1 MRAVLPRTPEED
13 ARRRQVKSDLKTRH
27 GGRILA
33 DALAAQ
39 GVKLAFGVPGESY
52 LAVLDGLHDLR
63 DQLKFV
69 VCRQEGGASYMAEAY
84 GKLTGE
90 PGVLFVTRGPGATNG
105 AIGVHTGFQDSTPM
119 VVFIGQVPNEFA
131 EREAFQEIDYRRMY
145 GQMAKWVGQ
154 IDRVER
160 IPEYV
165 SRAFHTAVA
174 GRPGP
179 VVLALP
185 EDTLFTE
192 AAVADVAKH
201 HVVRPSPASGEMGEL
216 KHLLEKARR
225 PFVLLGGGGWS
236 RDACV
241 RLQLWIER
249 NGLAVGTSF
258 RCQDLFD
265 NRSAHYAGDV
275 GIGINPKLAQ
285 RIKNADVVL
294 VIGARLGEMTTG
306 AYTLLEAPVPKQT
319 LIHVHA
325 GAEELGRV
333 YRPTLAIN
341 SGMAHFVDALEKLSF
356 DRAEWRADTETL
368 RQSYFEWT
376 KPQAMPGE
384 LHYGEV
390 IRWLSDRLPENTMI
404 AGGAGNFA
412 GWLHRHFRY
421 KGFRT
426 QLGSTNGSMGYGFPA
441 ALAAKLATPQRPVLA
456 VCGDG
461 DFLMTGQE
469 LATAVQYSAP
479 FVALIVNNGLYGT
492 IRMHQEREYPGRV
505 YGTELRNPDFAA
517 YARAFGAHG
526 ETVART
532 ADFAP
537 AFERA
542 WNAGQP
548 ALIELQIDS
557 EAITPATTLSAIRE
571 RSLKSKR

>member
-1 MRAVLPRTPEED
+1 M
-13 ARRRQVKSDLKTRH
+13 KSDLKTRH
-27 GGRILA
+27 GGKILA

-39 GVKLAFGVPGESY
+39 GVKMAFGVPGESY
-52 LAVLDGLHDLR
+52 LPVLDGLHDLQER
-63 DQLKFV
+63 LRFI

-105 AIGVHTGFQDSTPM
+105 AVGAHTGFQDSTPM

-131 EREAFQEIDYRRMY
+131 EREAFQVIDYRRMY
-145 GQMAKWVGQ
+145 GQMAKWFAQ

-165 SRAFHTAVA
+165 SRAFHTAMA

-185 EDTLFTE
+185 EDTLFAE
-192 AAVADVAKH
+192 AAVADAPKYH
-201 HVVRPSPASGEMGEL
+201 KVRPSPSSSEIKEL
-216 KHLLEKARR
+216 QQLLEKAKT
-225 PFVLLGGGGWS
+225 PFVLVGGGGWD
-236 RDACV
+236 RQATD
-241 RLQLWIER
+241 
-249 NGLAVGTSF
+249 GLKRWVETEGLGVGTSF

-265 NRSAHYAGDV
+265 NRSPSYIGDV

-285 RIKNADVVL
+285 RVKEADVLL
-294 VIGARLGEMTTG
+294 VIGARLGEMTTS
-306 AYTLLEAPVPKQT
+306 AYTLLDAPLPRQT
-319 LIHVHA
+319 LVHVHA

-341 SGMAHFVDALEKLSF
+341 SGMVQFINALQNLSF
-356 DRAEWRADTETL
+356 KTPAWKARTAEARKEFL
-368 RQSYFEWT
+368 EWT
-376 KPQAMPGE
+376 EPRAMPGNVQ
-384 LHYGEV
+384 YGEV
-390 IRWLSDRLPENTMI
+390 IRWLSERLPEDAII

-426 QLGSTNGSMGYGFPA
+426 QLGSTNGSMGYGYPA
-441 ALAAKLATPQRPVLA
+441 AVAAKLAQPSRMVFAL
-456 VCGDG
+456 CGDG
-461 DFLMTGQE
+461 DYLLTGQE
-469 LATAVQYSAP
+469 IATAAQYGAS
-479 FVALIVNNGLYGT
+479 FVALVVNNGLYGT

-517 YARAFGAHG
+517 YARAFGGHG
-526 ETVART
+526 ETVERT

-537 AFERA
+537 AYERA
-542 WNAGQP
+542 AASGKP
-548 ALIELQIDS
+548 AIIELKIDPD
-557 EAITPATTLSAIRE
+557 ALTPATPLSAIRE
-571 RSLKSKR
+571 KRRKAQSG

>member
-1 MRAVLPRTPEED
+1 MKP
-13 ARRRQVKSDLKTRH
+13 DLKTRH
-27 GGRILA
+27 GGKILA

-52 LAVLDGLHDLR
+52 LPVLDGLHDLQDR
-63 DQLKFV
+63 LRFV
-69 VCRQEGGASYMAEAY
+69 ICRQEGGASYMAEAY

-105 AIGVHTGFQDSTPM
+105 AIGVHTGLQDSTPM
-119 VVFIGQVPNEFA
+119 VIFIGQVPNEFS

-145 GQMAKWVGQ
+145 GPMTKWVGQ

-165 SRAFHTAVA
+165 SHAFHTAVA

-185 EDTLFTE
+185 EDTLFAQ
-192 AAVADVAKH
+192 AAVADAPKH
-201 HVVRPSPASGEMGEL
+201 HTVRPAPSNSEIQEL
-216 KHLLEKARR
+216 KNLLEKAKI

-241 RLQLWIER
+241 RLQKWIEA
-249 NGLAVGTSF
+249 NGLPVGTSF

-265 NRSAHYAGDV
+265 NRSPNYAGDV

-285 RIKNADVVL
+285 RVKEADVLL
-294 VIGARLGEMTTG
+294 VIGARLGEMTTSG
-306 AYTLLEAPVPKQT
+306 YTLVEAPVPQQT
-319 LIHVHA
+319 LVHVHA

-333 YRPTLAIN
+333 YRPALAIN
-341 SGMAHFVDALEKLSF
+341 SGMAQFVAALEVISF
-356 DRAEWRADTETL
+356 KNSSWKESTEAARKEFL
-368 RQSYFEWT
+368 EWT
-376 KPQAMPGE
+376 EPRPMPGE
-384 LHYGEV
+384 VQYGEV
-390 IRWLSDRLPENTMI
+390 IRWLSDRLPEDAI
-404 AGGAGNFA
+404 IVGGAGNFA

-426 QLGSTNGSMGYGFPA
+426 QLGSTNGSMGYGYPA
-441 ALAAKLATPQRPVLA
+441 AVAAKLAEPQRTVFAL
-456 VCGDG
+456 CGDG

-469 LATAVQYSAP
+469 IATAVQYGAN
-479 FVALIVNNGLYGT
+479 FVAVVVNNGLYGT

-517 YARAFGAHG
+517 YARAFGGHG
-526 ETVART
+526 ETVERT
-532 ADFAP
+532 ADFAA

-542 WNAGQP
+542 VASNKP
-548 ALIELQIDS
+548 ALIEVKIDPD
-557 EAITPATTLSAIRE
+557 AITPATTLSAIRE
-571 RSLKSKR
+571 KALKLSSR

>member
-1 MRAVLPRTPEED
+1 
-13 ARRRQVKSDLKTRH
+13 
-27 GGRILA
+27 
-33 DALAAQ
+33 
-39 GVKLAFGVPGESY
+39 VKLAFGVPGESY
-52 LAVLDGLHDLR
+52 LPVLDGLHDLQDR
-63 DQLKFV
+63 LRFV
-69 VCRQEGGASYMAEAY
+69 ICRQEGGASYMAEAY

-105 AIGVHTGFQDSTPM
+105 AIGVHTGLQDSTPM

-165 SRAFHTAVA
+165 SHAFHTAVA

-185 EDTLFTE
+185 EDTLFAQ
-192 AAVADVAKH
+192 AAVADALKH
-201 HVVRPSPASGEMGEL
+201 HTVRPAPSNSEIQEL
-216 KHLLEKARR
+216 KNLLEKAKT

-241 RLQLWIER
+241 RLQKWIEA
-249 NGLAVGTSF
+249 NGLPVGTSF
-258 RCQDLFD
+258 RGQDLFD
-265 NRSAHYAGDV
+265 NRSPNYAGDV

-285 RIKNADVVL
+285 RVKEADVLL
-294 VIGARLGEMTTG
+294 VIGARLGEMTTS
-306 AYTLLEAPVPKQT
+306 AYTLVDVPVPQQT
-319 LIHVHA
+319 LVHVHA

-333 YRPTLAIN
+333 YRPALAIN
-341 SGMAHFVDALEKLSF
+341 SGMAQFVASLEGLSF
-356 DRAEWRADTETL
+356 RNPSWKERTAAARKEFL
-368 RQSYFEWT
+368 EWT
-376 KPQAMPGE
+376 EPRPMPGE
-384 LHYGEV
+384 MQYGEV
-390 IRWLSDRLPENTMI
+390 IRWLSERLPEDAII

-426 QLGSTNGSMGYGFPA
+426 QLGSTNGSMGYGYPA
-441 ALAAKLATPQRPVLA
+441 AVAAKLAQPQRTVFAL
-456 VCGDG
+456 CGDG

-469 LATAVQYSAP
+469 IATAVQYGAN
-479 FVALIVNNGLYGT
+479 FVAVVVNNGLYGT

-517 YARAFGAHG
+517 YARAFGGHG
-526 ETVART
+526 ETVERT
-532 ADFAP
+532 ADFAA

-542 WNAGQP
+542 VASNKP
-548 ALIELQIDS
+548 ALIEVKIDPD
-557 EAITPATTLSAIRE
+557 AITPATTLSAIRE
-571 RSLKSKR
+571 KSLKSKQ

>member
-1 MRAVLPRTPEED
+1 MKT
-13 ARRRQVKSDLKTRH
+13 DLKTRH
-27 GGRILA
+27 GGKILA

-52 LAVLDGLHDLR
+52 LPVLDGLYDLR
-63 DQLKFV
+63 DRVRFI

-90 PGVLFVTRGPGATNG
+90 PGVLFVTRGPGASNG

-145 GQMAKWVGQ
+145 GQMAKWVAQ

-185 EDTLFTE
+185 EDTLYAE
-192 AAVADVAKH
+192 AAVADVPKH
-201 HVVRPSPASGEMGEL
+201 HAVRPAPAPSSMKEL
-216 KHLLEKARR
+216 QELLDKAQT
-225 PFVLLGGGGWS
+225 PFVLIGGGGWD
-236 RDACV
+236 RQTCE
-241 RLQLWIER
+241 RLQRWIEA
-249 NGLAVGTSF
+249 NGLPVGTSF

-265 NRSAHYAGDV
+265 NRSPSYAGDV
-275 GIGINPKLAQ
+275 GIGINPQLAQ
-285 RIKNADVVL
+285 RIKDADVLL
-294 VIGARLGEMTTG
+294 VIGARIGEMTSG
-306 AYTLLEAPVPKQT
+306 GYTLVDSPQPKQA

-325 GAEELGRV
+325 GADELGRV
-333 YRPTLAIN
+333 YRPAVAIN
-341 SGMAHFVDALEKLSF
+341 SGMAQFVEALEKLSF
-356 DRAEWRADTETL
+356 DKPAWRAESVTL
-368 RQSYFEWT
+368 HENYLAWS
-376 KPQAMPGE
+376 KPRPIPGD
-384 LHYGEV
+384 LQYGE
-390 IRWLSDRLPENTMI
+390 IIAWLAQRLPEQTI
-404 AGGAGNFA
+404 VAGGAGNFA

-441 ALAAKLATPQRPVLA
+441 ALAAKLAAPERPVVA

-469 LATAVQYSAP
+469 LATAVQYGAP
-479 FVALIVNNGLYGT
+479 FVTLVVNNGLYGT

-505 YGTELRNPDFAA
+505 YGTGLQNPDFSA
-517 YARAFGAHG
+517 YARAFGGHG

-542 WNAGQP
+542 WNSGKP
-548 ALIELQIDS
+548 ALIELKIDPD
-557 EAITPATTLSAIRE
+557 AITPATTLSAIRE
-571 RSLKSKR
+571 KALKLGSR

>member
-1 MRAVLPRTPEED
+1 M
-13 ARRRQVKSDLKTRH
+13 KSDLETRH

-39 GVKLAFGVPGESY
+39 GVKAAFGVPGESY
-52 LAVLDGLHDLR
+52 LPVLDGLHDLR
-63 DQLKFV
+63 EQIKFI

-105 AIGVHTGFQDSTPM
+105 AIGVHTAFQDSTPM

-145 GQMAKWVGQ
+145 GQLAKWVAQ

-165 SRAFHTAVA
+165 SHAFHTACA

-185 EDTLFTE
+185 EDTLFSQ
-192 AAVADVAKH
+192 AAVADVPKH
-201 HVVRPSPASGEMGEL
+201 HTVRPAPSPAQIEEVRR
-216 KHLLEKARR
+216 LLDSAQR
-225 PFVLLGGGGWS
+225 PFVLLGGGGWDG
-236 RDACV
+236 DACR
-241 RLQLWIER
+241 RLQRWIEAR
-249 NGLAVGTSF
+249 GLPVGTSF

-265 NRSAHYAGDV
+265 NRSSNYAGDV
-275 GIGINPKLAQ
+275 GIGINPQLAE
-285 RIKNADVVL
+285 RIKNADVLL

-306 AYTLLEAPVPKQT
+306 AYTLVEAPVPKQT

-325 GAEELGRV
+325 GADELGRV
-333 YRPTLAIN
+333 YRPALAIN
-341 SGMAHFVDALEKLSF
+341 AGNAQFVQALERLAF
-356 DRAEWRADTETL
+356 DQPAWRADTERL
-368 RQSYFEWT
+368 RQNYLEWT
-376 KPQAMPGE
+376 TPRPMPGE
-384 LHYGEV
+384 LQYGEV
-390 IRWLSDRLPENTMI
+390 IKWLSDRLPEDTVV

-426 QLGSTNGSMGYGFPA
+426 QLGPTNGSMGYGYPA
-441 ALAAKLATPQRPVLA
+441 ALAAKLAEPKRPVIA

-461 DFLMTGQE
+461 DFLMNGQE
-469 LATAVQYSAP
+469 LATAVQYGAA

-505 YGTELRNPDFAA
+505 YGTNLQNPDFVA

-526 ETVART
+526 ESVTRT

-542 WNAGQP
+542 WGSGKP
-548 ALIELQIDS
+548 ALIELRIDPD
-557 EAITPATTLSAIRE
+557 AITPATTLSAIRQKA
-571 RSLKSKR
+571 LKSAR

>member
-1 MRAVLPRTPEED
+1 MKP
-13 ARRRQVKSDLKTRH
+13 DLKTRH

-52 LAVLDGLHDLR
+52 LPVLDGLHDLR
-63 DQLKFV
+63 ERISFV

-119 VVFIGQVPNEFA
+119 VVFIGQVGNEFA
-131 EREAFQEIDYRRMY
+131 EREAFQEMDYRRMY
-145 GQMAKWVGQ
+145 GQMAKWVAQ
-154 IDRVER
+154 VDRVER

-165 SRAFHTAVA
+165 SHAFHTASA

-185 EDTLFTE
+185 EDTLFAE
-192 AAVADVAKH
+192 AAVADVPRH
-201 HVVRPSPASGEMGEL
+201 HVVRPSPSPGDIEQLG
-216 KHLLEKARR
+216 KLLRGAQR
-225 PFVLLGGGGWS
+225 PFVILGGGGWTGE
-236 RDACV
+236 AC
-241 RLQLWIER
+241 RKLQAWIEQA
-249 NGLAVGTSF
+249 GLPVGTSF

-265 NRSAHYAGDV
+265 NRSPAYAGDV

-285 RIKNADVVL
+285 RVKEADVLL
-294 VIGARLGEMTTG
+294 VIGARLGEMTTS
-306 AYTLLEAPVPKQT
+306 AYTLVEAPVPQQT
-319 LIHVHA
+319 LVHVHA

-333 YRPTLAIN
+333 YRPALAIN
-341 SGMAHFVDALEKLSF
+341 SGNPQLVDALSKLHLSNSKWK
-356 DRAEWRADTETL
+356 EETAKARNDYL
-368 RQSYFEWT
+368 EWT
-376 KPQAMPGE
+376 EPRPMPGQ
-384 LHYGEV
+384 LQYGEL
-390 IRWLSDRLPENTMI
+390 IRWLSDHLPEDTI
-404 AGGAGNFA
+404 VAGGAGNFA

-426 QLGSTNGSMGYGFPA
+426 QLGPTNGSMGYGFPA
-441 ALAAKLATPQRPVLA
+441 AVAAKLAQPSRTVLA

-461 DFLMTGQE
+461 DFLMNGQE
-469 LATAVQYSAP
+469 LATAVQYGAA
-479 FVALIVNNGLYGT
+479 FVALVVNNGLYGT

-505 YGTELRNPDFAA
+505 FGTDLRNPDFAA

-532 ADFAP
+532 EDFAP
-537 AFERA
+537 AYQRA
-542 WNAGQP
+542 AASGKP
-548 ALIELQIDS
+548 AIIELRIDP

-571 RSLKSKR
+571 KALRSKQ